1 MNVSVTTN
9 LERACGVFGWAG
21 GTIHQVASELGMVGH
36 GGDLALMPAVEFE
49 ALLKAHC
56 KAQGWR

>member
-9 LERACGVFGWAG
+9 LSRACRVFCWAG
-21 GTIHQVASELGMVGH
+21 GTIHQVASELGMAGR
-36 GGDLALMPAVEFE
+36 GGELALMPADEFE